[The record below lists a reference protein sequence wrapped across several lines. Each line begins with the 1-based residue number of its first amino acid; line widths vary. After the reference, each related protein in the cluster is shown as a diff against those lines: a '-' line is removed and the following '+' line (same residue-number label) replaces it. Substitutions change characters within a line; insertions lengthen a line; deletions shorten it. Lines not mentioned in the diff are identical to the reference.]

1 MWSDGGEVMR
11 GRPLAFIK
19 KGTLSA
25 LERRD
30 GVQTIW
36 VDAIN
41 NEGFSGGP
49 LVFRTSTSDAFKI
62 AGVVNKFRTS
72 HENVFDSEE
81 IELIC
86 MLNTILVSYVLWTSN
101 TLLT

>member
-19 KGTLSA
+19 KGTLLS
-25 LERRD
+25 LDLRD

-41 NEGFSGGP
+41 NEGSPGGP
-49 LVFRTSTSDAFKI
+49 LVFRTGVPNEFKI
-62 AGVVNKFRTS
+62 AGVVSKFRTS
-72 HENVFDSEE
+72 HENVFDREG
-81 IELIC
+81 
-86 MLNTILVSYVLWTSN
+86 NQD
-101 TLLT
+101 